1 MLRSMVLGR
10 DAFKG
15 DKGKENGL
23 RMRSEGVVC
32 V

>member
-1 MLRSMVLGR
+1 MLRSMALGR

-15 DKGKENGL
+15 DKGKENVL
-23 RMRSEGVVC
+23 RMRSGGVVC